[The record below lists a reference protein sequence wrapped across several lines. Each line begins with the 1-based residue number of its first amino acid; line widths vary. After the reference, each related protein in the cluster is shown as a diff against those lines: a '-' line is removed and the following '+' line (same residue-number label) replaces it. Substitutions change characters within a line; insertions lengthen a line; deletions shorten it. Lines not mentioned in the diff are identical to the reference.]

1 MNLILIVDGVLI
13 AIMLITAWLALT
25 TPDLQRA
32 VILFIAFGL
41 LVSLAWVRLQAPDVA
56 MAEAAVGA
64 GLTGALLISTLN
76 SMREMQKKKTSEA
89 PQAPQA
95 DSPEQEGQ
103 HA

>member
-1 MNLILIVDGVLI
+1 MNLILTVDVILVV
-13 AIMLITAWLALT
+13 IMLVTAWLALT
-25 TPDLQRA
+25 TRDLQRA
-32 VILFIAFGL
+32 VILFIALGL

-89 PQAPQA
+89 LRAPQA
-95 DSPEQEGQ
+95 DSPEQERQ

>member
-1 MNLILIVDGVLI
+1 MNLILIVDSVLI
-13 AIMLITAWLALT
+13 AIMLVTAWLALT

-32 VILFIAFGL
+32 VIMFIAFGL
-41 LVSLAWVRLQAPDVA
+41 LVALAWVRLQAPDVA

-76 SMREMQKKKTSEA
+76 SMREIQKKKTSEVPRA
-89 PQAPQA
+89 PEA
-95 DSPEQEGQ
+95 DSPEKEGQ

>member
-1 MNLILIVDGVLI
+1 MNFILLVDVVLV

-32 VILFIAFGL
+32 VIMFIAFGL
-41 LVSLAWVRLQAPDVA
+41 LVALAWVRLQAPDVA

-76 SMREMQKKKTSEA
+76 SMREMQKRKTSEVPRA
-89 PQAPQA
+89 SEA
-95 DSPEQEGQ
+95 DAPEQEGQ

>member
-1 MNLILIVDGVLI
+1 MTFILIVDVVLV

-32 VILFIAFGL
+32 VIMFIAFGL
-41 LVSLAWVRLQAPDVA
+41 LVALAWVRLQAPDVA

-76 SMREMQKKKTSEA
+76 SMREIQKRKTSEVPPA
-89 PQAPQA
+89 PEA
-95 DSPEQEGQ
+95 DAPEQEGQ